1 MRKRLSGFTLLEI
14 LIVIAIISL
23 MSTVLIVALNPQRQ
37 IAKARDTERETDLN
51 AILLSVY
58 QYQAEHSGTLP
69 DTDGDPLTDN
79 FPTALTCI
87 GTDGGCFNLGSA
99 GETDETIVPVYM
111 AVIPQDP
118 ATGSGGN
125 TGYSIYV
132 DENNRLVA
140 SASGE
145 TKGAITITR

>member
-1 MRKRLSGFTLLEI
+1 MKGFTLLEI
-14 LIVIAIISL
+14 LIVIAIIAI
-23 MSTVLIVALNPQRQ
+23 MSTVLVITLNPQRQ
-37 IAKARDTERETDLN
+37 LAKARDTERETDLN
-51 AILLSVY
+51 AMLLSIY

-69 DTDGDPLTDN
+69 DTDGDPLTNN
-79 FPTALTCI
+79 FPTTLTCI
-87 GTDGGCFNLGSA
+87 GTDAGCFNLGSA
-99 GETDETIVPVYM
+99 GETGETVVPVYM

-125 TGYSIYV
+125 TGYYVYV
-132 DENNRLVA
+132 DENDRLVA